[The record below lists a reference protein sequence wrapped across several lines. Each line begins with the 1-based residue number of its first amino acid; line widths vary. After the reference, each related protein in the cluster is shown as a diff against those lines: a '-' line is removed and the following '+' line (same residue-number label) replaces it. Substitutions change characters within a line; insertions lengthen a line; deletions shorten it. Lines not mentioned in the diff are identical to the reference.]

1 MCLEIGYHPR
11 VFKTAILCAIPK
23 FGKFFC
29 SFPQLYWLVVLL
41 SYLGKA
47 LERIVA
53 RRSSYMA
60 LKYKLLSS
68 FYYGATL
75 YRSAVDA
82 AAILTHNIEK
92 AFFDKKIMSALT
104 FDIKKNI

>member
-1 MCLEIGYHPR
+1 MYLEIGYHPR
-11 VFKTAILCAIPK
+11 VFKTAILCAILK
-23 FGKFFC
+23 FGKCFC

-60 LKYKLLSS
+60 LKYKLFSS

-75 YRSAVDA
+75 YRLAVDA
-82 AAILTHNIEK
+82 AAILIYYIEK
-92 AFFDKKIMSALT
+92 PFLIRKS
-104 FDIKKNI
+104 